1 MTDAN
6 AGAQSSD
13 AHDFLGH
20 PRGLVTLFFTEMWE
34 RFSYYGMRA
43 LLVIYLTQHFLFS
56 DNDAQGL
63 YGAYAALVYLIP
75 VIGGV
80 IADRFLGARK
90 AVTIGAALLV
100 LGHFGMAFE
109 GGGSRQY
116 LDAGG
121 ESYVV
126 TAEGRGAERALFIDL
141 PEGRHQLR
149 FDVAEH
155 VELRGPD
162 GQARQLAEGAYKLVS
177 APPTLLFSMCSV
189 VGLPC
194 GEAPATT
201 LRIEGEGDY
210 PITPAAGEDAPPTV
224 QIGGV
229 AQTVIVGGTR
239 DAVAFDPGA
248 TDAADDDVIV
258 RTLADGTFE
267 SRVEQ
272 DQLYVQILYLSLAL
286 IIVGVG
292 FLKAN
297 ISTTVGALYA
307 EGDPRRDGGFTIFYM
322 GINLGAFLSTL
333 LCGYLGQTY
342 GWKYGFGLAGVGM
355 LIGLT
360 QYLLGQKYLKGK
372 ADPPKPI
379 GAVTEGVFW
388 ILGLLAVI
396 PAWMLVQQAEL
407 MEKALPIAVP
417 VLFGLV
423 LLYVLFGF
431 KGAERSK
438 MAAALILIL
447 FSVIFWMLFEQAGSS
462 LSLYAE
468 RSTDL
473 TIAQPGGP
481 WHLIV
486 TGLMFALS
494 AASALMVALCI
505 WWFVRKQI
513 DAVILG
519 YGVVFFALLAG
530 AAGYI
535 AATTGLSGEVYEM
548 TAAQTQ
554 SFNAGYIV
562 ALALPFSAMW
572 VWLAKRKMEPSTPV
586 KFALGLVQVG
596 LVFFVLVWGT
606 QFAGSDFRVPLIFL
620 ALLYLLHTT
629 GELFLSPVGLSM
641 VTKLSAAR
649 VVGLMMG
656 VWFLSSSLAHILAAI
671 IAQQT
676 SADTIG
682 GQVVDPAAQLQSYV
696 SVFTAVGIFGVA
708 TGIVLLLIS
717 PLLKSWM
724 REVR

>member
-1 MTDAN
+1 MTDTT
-6 AGAQSSD
+6 AGAPGSD
-13 AHDFLGH
+13 EPTFLGH

-34 RFSYYGMRA
+34 RFSFYGMRA

-56 DNDAQGL
+56 QNDAQGL

-100 LGHFGMAFE
+100 CGHFGMAFE
-109 GGGSRQY
+109 GSGSRQY
-116 LDAGG
+116 LEAGG
-121 ESYVV
+121 ESYLVA
-126 TAEGRGAERALFIDL
+126 AEGRGAGRTAYIDL
-141 PEGRHQLR
+141 PEGRAQLR
-149 FDVAEH
+149 FDTREH
-155 VELRGPD
+155 ADLTAN
-162 GQARQLAEGAYKLVS
+162 GQTRRLEGDNYALVS
-177 APPTLLFSMCSV
+177 DAPSFAYSLCSM

-194 GEAPATT
+194 GEPPATT
-201 LRIEGEGDY
+201 LEIEGEGSYPIRIEGETSVVEID
-210 PITPAAGEDAPPTV
+210 
-224 QIGGV
+224 GV
-229 AQTVIVGGTR
+229 AHQFEQTSLR
-239 DAVAFDPGA
+239 DAVAFDPGP
-248 TDAADDDVIV
+248 TEAAEDDLVL
-258 RTLADGTFE
+258 RTFEDGTYTD
-267 SRVEQ
+267 RVEQ
-272 DQLYVQILYLSLAL
+272 EQLYVQILYLSLAL

-307 EGDPRRDGGFTIFYM
+307 QNDPRRDGGFTIFYM
-322 GINLGAFLSTL
+322 GINLGAFLATL
-333 LCGYLGQTY
+333 ACGYLGQTY

-355 LIGLT
+355 LLGLT

-379 GAVTEGVFW
+379 GKTTEGLFW
-388 ILGLLAVI
+388 ILGIIAVI
-396 PAWMLVQQAEL
+396 PAWLLVQQAEL
-407 MEKALPIAVP
+407 MEHALPIVVP
-417 VLFGLV
+417 ALFGLV
-423 LLYVLFGF
+423 LVYALAGF

-438 MAAALILIL
+438 MVAALILI
-447 FSVIFWMLFEQAGSS
+447 FFNVIFWMLFEQAGSS

-468 RSTDL
+468 NSTDL
-473 TIAQPGGP
+473 AVAQGGTLG
-481 WHLIV
+481 HTIV
-486 TGLMFALS
+486 TYSLFAV
-494 AASALMVALCI
+494 AALGAIMAVVSIVAFI
-505 WWFVRKQI
+505 QKKI
-513 DAVILG
+513 DVVMLI
-519 YGVVFFALLAG
+519 YGVIFFGLLGG

-535 AATTGLSGEVYEM
+535 AYTTGLGGDVYEM

-562 ALALPFSAMW
+562 LLALPFSAMW
-572 VWLAKRKMEPSTPV
+572 LWLARHKVEPSTPV

-596 LVFFVLVWGT
+596 LGFFVLVWGT
-606 QFAGSDFRVPLIFL
+606 QFAGPDFRVPLVFL

-676 SADTIG
+676 SSDTIAG
-682 GQVVDPAAQLQSYV
+682 VVVNPSAQLQAYV
-696 SVFTAVGIFGVA
+696 SVFTAVGILGVA
-708 TGIVLLLIS
+708 TGVVLLLLS
-717 PLLKSWM
+717 PILKKWM
-724 REVR
+724 GDVR

>member
-1 MTDAN
+1 MTDQT
-6 AGAQSSD
+6 AGGGADEQT
-13 AHDFLGH
+13 FLGH

-34 RFSYYGMRA
+34 RFSFYGMRA

-109 GGGSRQY
+109 GSGSRQY
-116 LDAGG
+116 LDVGA
-121 ESYVV
+121 ESYLV
-126 TAEGRGAERALFIDL
+126 TAEGRGGDRTLFIDL
-141 PEGRHQLR
+141 PEGRAQLR
-149 FDVAEH
+149 FDVTEH
-155 VELRGPD
+155 VNLSGN
-162 GQARQLAEGAYKLVS
+162 GQTRRLEEGGYTLAS
-177 APPTLLFSMCSV
+177 DPPTLVYSLCSM

-201 LRIEGEGDY
+201 LQIPGEGEFPVVAGGG
-210 PITPAAGEDAPPTV
+210 TPAVE
-224 QIGGV
+224 INGV
-229 AQTVIVGGTR
+229 SYGFEQSSITE
-239 DAVAFDPGA
+239 AVAFNGD
-248 TDAADDDVIV
+248 TVV
-258 RTLADGTFE
+258 RTLADGSYE

-272 DQLYVQILYLSLAL
+272 EALYVQILYLSLAL

-322 GINLGAFLSTL
+322 GINLGAFLATL
-333 LCGYLGQTY
+333 ACGYLGQTY
-342 GWKYGFGLAGVGM
+342 GWKYGFGLAGIGM
-355 LIGLT
+355 LVGLA
-360 QYLLGQKYLKGK
+360 QYLLGQKHLKGK

-407 MEKALPIAVP
+407 MEQALPIVVP
-417 VLFGLV
+417 ALLALV
-423 LLYVLFGF
+423 LGYALLGF

-438 MAAALILIL
+438 MVAALILIF

-462 LSLYAE
+462 LSLYAA

-473 TIAQPGGP
+473 TIAQPGTLA
-481 WHLIV
+481 HTITTAVL
-486 TGLMFALS
+486 GL
-494 AASALMVALCI
+494 VALFGAVMAVVTLVS
-505 WWFVRKQI
+505 FVQKKI
-513 DAVILG
+513 DAVMLG
-519 YGVVFFALLAG
+519 YGIVFFTLLAG

-535 AATTGLSGEVYEM
+535 AYTTGLGGGLYEM

-562 ALALPFSAMW
+562 LLALPFSAMW
-572 VWLAKRKMEPSTPV
+572 IWLAKRKMEPSTPV
-586 KFALGLVQVG
+586 KFSLGLIQVG
-596 LVFFVLVWGT
+596 LGFFVLVWGT
-606 QFAGSDFRVPLIFL
+606 QFVGSDFRVPLVFL

-656 VWFLSSSLAHILAAI
+656 VWFLSSSLSHILAAI

-682 GQVVDPAAQLQSYV
+682 GQVVDPSAQLQSYI
-696 SVFTAVGIFGVA
+696 SMFTAVGILGVA
-708 TGIVLLLIS
+708 TGLLLLLLS
-717 PLLKSWM
+717 PILKKWM
-724 REVR
+724 GDVN

>member
-1 MTDAN
+1 MTDAT
-6 AGAQSSD
+6 AGAGPGEET
-13 AHDFLGH
+13 FMGH

-34 RFSYYGMRA
+34 RFSFYGMRA
-43 LLVIYLTQHFLFS
+43 LLVLYLTQHFLFS
-56 DNDAQGL
+56 DEAAQGL

-100 LGHFGMAFE
+100 CGHFGMAFE
-109 GGGSRQY
+109 GSGSRQY
-116 LDAGG
+116 LDVGG
-121 ESYVV
+121 ESYLV
-126 TAEGRGAERALFIDL
+126 TADGRGSDRNLYIEI
-141 PEGRHQLR
+141 PEGRTLLR
-149 FDVAEH
+149 FQVSEH
-155 VELRGPD
+155 IDLSGNGQTRRLED
-162 GQARQLAEGAYKLVS
+162 GSYTLASE
-177 APPTLLFSMCSV
+177 PPTFLYSLCSM

-201 LRIEGEGDY
+201 LQIPGEGEF
-210 PITPAAGEDAPPTV
+210 PIVTGGEVPVIEMNGVSYEVEQTSLTAAEAYT
-224 QIGGV
+224 
-229 AQTVIVGGTR
+229 
-239 DAVAFDPGA
+239 PGA
-248 TDAADDDVIV
+248 TDAAEDDVVV
-258 RTLADGTFE
+258 RTLADGSYE

-272 DQLYVQILYLSLAL
+272 EPLYVQILYLSLAL

-322 GINLGAFLSTL
+322 GINLGAFLATL
-333 LCGYLGQTY
+333 ACGYLGQTY
-342 GWKYGFGLAGVGM
+342 GWKYGFGLAGIGM
-355 LIGLT
+355 AIGLA
-360 QYLLGQKYLKGK
+360 QYLLGQKYLQGK
-372 ADPPKPI
+372 ADPPRPI
-379 GAVTEGVFW
+379 GAFTQGIFW
-388 ILGLLAVI
+388 ILGIVAVI

-407 MEKALPIAVP
+407 MEAALPIVVP
-417 VLFGLV
+417 ALFGLV
-423 LLYVLFGF
+423 LVYALAGF

-438 MAAALILIL
+438 MVAALILIF

-473 TIAQPGGP
+473 TVAQGGTLG
-481 WHLIV
+481 HNIV
-486 TGLMFALS
+486 TGLLAIVAALS
-494 AASALMVALCI
+494 AIMIVVTVVAFL
-505 WWFVRKQI
+505 RKKV

-519 YGVVFFALLAG
+519 YGAVFFALLAG

-535 AATTGLSGEVYEM
+535 AYTTGLRGEVYEM

-562 ALALPFSAMW
+562 LLALPFSAMW
-572 VWLAKRKMEPSTPV
+572 LWLSKHKLEPSTPV
-586 KFALGLVQVG
+586 KFSLGLIQVG
-596 LVFFVLVWGT
+596 LGFFVLVWGT
-606 QFAGSDFRVPLIFL
+606 QFAGGDFRVPLVFL

-641 VTKLSAAR
+641 ITKLSAHR

-682 GQVVDPAAQLQSYV
+682 GQVVDPSGQLASYI
-696 SVFTAVGIFGVA
+696 SVFTAVGILGVA
-708 TGIVLLLIS
+708 TGVLLLLLS
-717 PLLKSWM
+717 PVLKKWM
-724 REVR
+724 GDVH

>member
-1 MTDAN
+1 MTDTT
-6 AGAQSSD
+6 AGAPNGSD
-13 AHDFLGH
+13 EQTFMGH

-34 RFSYYGMRA
+34 RFSFYGMRA

-56 DNDAQGL
+56 DEAAQGL
-63 YGAYAALVYLIP
+63 YAAYAALVYLIP

-109 GGGSRQY
+109 GSGSQQY
-116 LDAGG
+116 LQVAG
-121 ESYVV
+121 ESYLV
-126 TAEGRGAERALFIDL
+126 TSEGRRDEQ
-141 PEGRHQLR
+141 QLYI
-149 FDVAEH
+149 
-155 VELRGPD
+155 ELPD
-162 GQARQLAEGAYKLVS
+162 GRAHMRFANSSHVDLTANGQTRRLEDGSYTLASE
-177 APPTLLFSMCSV
+177 PPTFVYSLCSM

-201 LRIEGEGDY
+201 LQIPNEGEFPVVTG
-210 PITPAAGEDAPPTV
+210 GEVPV
-224 QIGGV
+224 VMINGV
-229 AQTVIVGGTR
+229 SHEFEQVSLTNIV
-239 DAVAFDPGA
+239 AYNPGP
-248 TDAADDDVIV
+248 TDAAEDDVV
-258 RTLADGTFE
+258 LRTLEDGSYE

-272 DQLYVQILYLSLAL
+272 EEPYVQILYLSLAL
-286 IIVGVG
+286 IIMGVG

-322 GINLGAFLSTL
+322 GINLGAFLATL
-333 LCGYLGQTY
+333 ACGYLGQTY

-355 LIGLT
+355 AIGLA
-360 QYLLGQKYLKGK
+360 QYLLGQKHLRGK
-372 ADPPKPI
+372 ADPPRPI
-379 GAVTEGVFW
+379 GKLTEGIFW

-407 MEKALPIAVP
+407 MEQALPYV
-417 VLFGLV
+417 VGGMFVLV
-423 LLYVLFGF
+423 LGYALLGF

-438 MAAALILIL
+438 MVAALVLIF

-473 TIAQPGGP
+473 TVAQPGSFG
-481 WHLIV
+481 HSLV
-486 TGLMFALS
+486 TYGLFGVAALS
-494 AASALMVALCI
+494 ALMLLVTVWA
-505 WWFVRKQI
+505 FVRKKV

-535 AATTGLSGEVYEM
+535 AATTGLNGDVYEM

-562 ALALPFSAMW
+562 LLALPFSAMW
-572 VWLAKRKMEPSTPV
+572 IWLARRKMEPSTPV

-596 LVFFVLVWGT
+596 LGFFVLVWGT
-606 QFAGSDFRVPLIFL
+606 QFAGGDFRVPLVFL
-620 ALLYLLHTT
+620 AALYLLHTT

-641 VTKLSAAR
+641 ITKLSAAR

-656 VWFLSSSLAHILAAI
+656 VWFLSSSLAHILAGI

-676 SADTIG
+676 AADTIG
-682 GQVVDPAAQLQSYV
+682 GQVVDPSAQLESYI
-696 SVFTAVGIFGVA
+696 SVFTAVGILGVA
-708 TGIVLLLIS
+708 TGVVLLLLS
-717 PLLKSWM
+717 PILKKWM
-724 REVR
+724 GDVH

>member
-1 MTDAN
+1 MTDQT
-6 AGAQSSD
+6 AGGGADEQT
-13 AHDFLGH
+13 FLGH

-34 RFSYYGMRA
+34 RFSFYGMRA

-109 GGGSRQY
+109 GSGSRQY
-116 LDAGG
+116 LDVGA
-121 ESYVV
+121 ESYLV
-126 TAEGRGAERALFIDL
+126 TAEGRGGDRTLFIDL
-141 PEGRHQLR
+141 PEGRAQLR
-149 FDVAEH
+149 FDVTEH
-155 VELRGPD
+155 VNLSGN
-162 GQARQLAEGAYKLVS
+162 GQTRRLDEGSYALAS
-177 APPTLLFSMCSV
+177 DPPTLVYSLCSM

-194 GEAPATT
+194 GEAPTTT
-201 LRIEGEGDY
+201 LQIPGEGEFPVVTGGE
-210 PITPAAGEDAPPTV
+210 TPAVE
-224 QIGGV
+224 INGV
-229 AQTVIVGGTR
+229 SYEFEQSSITE
-239 DAVAFDPGA
+239 AVAFNGE
-248 TDAADDDVIV
+248 TVV
-258 RTLADGTFE
+258 RTLADGSYE

-272 DQLYVQILYLSLAL
+272 EALYVQILYLSLAL

-322 GINLGAFLSTL
+322 GINLGAFLATL
-333 LCGYLGQTY
+333 ACGYLGQTY
-342 GWKYGFGLAGVGM
+342 GWKYGFGLAGIGM
-355 LIGLT
+355 LVGLA
-360 QYLLGQKYLKGK
+360 QYLLGQKHLKGK

-379 GAVTEGVFW
+379 GAVTEGIFW

-407 MEKALPIAVP
+407 MEHALPIVVP
-417 VLFGLV
+417 TLFALV
-423 LLYVLFGF
+423 LGYALLGF

-438 MAAALILIL
+438 MVAALILIF

-473 TIAQPGGP
+473 TIAQPGTLA
-481 WHLIV
+481 HTITTAVL
-486 TGLMFALS
+486 GL
-494 AASALMVALCI
+494 VALFGAVMAVVTLVS
-505 WWFVRKQI
+505 FVQKKI
-513 DAVILG
+513 DAVMLG
-519 YGVVFFALLAG
+519 YGIVFFTLLAG

-535 AATTGLSGEVYEM
+535 AYTTGLGGGLYEM

-562 ALALPFSAMW
+562 LLALPFSAMW
-572 VWLAKRKMEPSTPV
+572 IWLAKRKMEPSTPV
-586 KFALGLVQVG
+586 KFALGLIQVG
-596 LVFFVLVWGT
+596 LGFFVLVWGT
-606 QFAGSDFRVPLIFL
+606 QFAGSDFRVPLVFL

-682 GQVVDPAAQLQSYV
+682 GQVVDPSAQLQSYI
-696 SVFTAVGIFGVA
+696 SVFTAVGILGVA
-708 TGIVLLLIS
+708 TGLLLLLLS
-717 PLLKSWM
+717 PILKKWM
-724 REVR
+724 GDVN

>member
-1 MTDAN
+1 MTDTT
-6 AGAQSSD
+6 AGPRGSD
-13 AHDFLGH
+13 EQTFLGH

-34 RFSYYGMRA
+34 RFSFYGMRA

-56 DNDAQGL
+56 QNDAQGL

-116 LDAGG
+116 LESAGQ
-121 ESYVV
+121 SYLV
-126 TAEGRGAERALFIDL
+126 TAEGRGAGRTAYVEL
-141 PEGRHQLR
+141 PEGPANLR
-149 FDVAEH
+149 FDVREFADLSANGQTRR
-155 VELRGPD
+155 VEG
-162 GQARQLAEGAYKLVS
+162 EAYALTS
-177 APPTLLFSMCSV
+177 EAPSFVYSLCSM

-194 GEAPATT
+194 GEPPATS
-201 LRIEGEGDY
+201 LDIEGEGSY
-210 PITPAAGEDAPPTV
+210 PIRVDGETSV
-224 QIGGV
+224 VEINGTTYQFE
-229 AQTVIVGGTR
+229 QTSLR

-248 TDAADDDVIV
+248 TDSTDDDRVI
-258 RTLADGTFE
+258 RSFEDG
-267 SRVEQ
+267 SYSDRVEQ
-272 DQLYVQILYLSLAL
+272 DQLFVQILYFSLAL

-322 GINLGAFLSTL
+322 GINLGAFLATL
-333 LCGYLGQTY
+333 ACGYLGQTY

-355 LIGLT
+355 LLGLT
-360 QYLLGQKYLKGK
+360 QYLLGQKYLQGK
-372 ADPPKPI
+372 ADPPRPI
-379 GAVTEGVFW
+379 GKMTEGVFW

-407 MEKALPIAVP
+407 MEHALPIVVP
-417 VLFGLV
+417 ALFALV
-423 LLYVLFGF
+423 LGYALLGF
-431 KGAERSK
+431 KGAERGK
-438 MAAALILIL
+438 MVAALILIF

-468 RSTDL
+468 NSTDL
-473 TIAQPGGP
+473 AMAQPGTAG
-481 WHLIV
+481 HTIV
-486 TGLMFALS
+486 TYTLFAVGALGAIMAIVTI
-494 AASALMVALCI
+494 AA
-505 WWFVRKQI
+505 FFQRKI
-513 DAVILG
+513 DVVMLI
-519 YGVVFFALLAG
+519 YGVAFFAALGG

-535 AATTGLSGEVYEM
+535 AYTTGLNGEVYEM

-562 ALALPFSAMW
+562 LLALPFAAMW

-596 LVFFVLVWGT
+596 LGFFVLVWGT
-606 QFAGSDFRVPLIFL
+606 QFAGPDFRVPLVFL

-656 VWFLSSSLAHILAAI
+656 VWFLSSSLAHILAAM

-676 SADTIG
+676 SSDTIAG
-682 GQVVDPAAQLQSYV
+682 VVVNPSAQLQAYV
-696 SVFTAVGIFGVA
+696 SVFTAVGVLGVA
-708 TGIVLLLIS
+708 TGVLLLAVS
-717 PLLKSWM
+717 PLLKRWM
-724 REVR
+724 GDVR